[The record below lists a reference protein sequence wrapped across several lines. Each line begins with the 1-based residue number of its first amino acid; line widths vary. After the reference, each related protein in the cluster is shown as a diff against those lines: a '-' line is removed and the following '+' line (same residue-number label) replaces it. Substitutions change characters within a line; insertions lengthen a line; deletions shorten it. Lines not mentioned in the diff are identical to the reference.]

1 MIFDHIVKFNG
12 KYYAA
17 GEEVPDDEGIRIPFS
32 DMDNTNEDF
41 HTTYTYEELSLMTV
55 KEIKKL
61 AEDKGVLITKVIK
74 DEVINEFLSQ
84 QV

>member
-1 MIFDHIVKFNG
+1 MIYDHIVKISG
-12 KYYAA
+12 RYYAA
-17 GEEVPDDEGIRIPFS
+17 GENVPDDEETKTLFS

>member
-1 MIFDHIVKFNG
+1 
-12 KYYAA
+12 
-17 GEEVPDDEGIRIPFS
+17 
-32 DMDNTNEDF
+32 
-41 HTTYTYEELSLMTV
+41 MTV

-84 QV
+84 QI